1 VHTGIIEIDILL
13 FTLGFIFGGIISAI
27 IVKFFINRKIKNL
40 YNILNEANLHRIKI
54 KKEQE
59 KKMKVLRK
67 ITKDIYINKNELKN
81 NSESA
86 QYETFD
92 LYLSDLNK
100 ILDTIG
106 INQIAGSLP
115 PS

>member
-1 VHTGIIEIDILL
+1 MHTGIIETEILI
-13 FTLGFIFGGIISAI
+13 FTLGFLFGSIISAI
-27 IVKFFINRKIKNL
+27 IVKFIINRKIKNL
-40 YNILNEANLHRIKI
+40 YKILNEANLHRIKI

-59 KKMKVLRK
+59 KKMKVLRE
-67 ITKDIYINKNELKN
+67 ITKDIYIDKNELKN
-81 NSESA
+81 NSEST

-92 LYLSDLNK
+92 LYLTDLNK

-106 INQIAGSLP
+106 INQIAGSQP